1 MQFTEPTLQALEAK
15 PMLFSVPSSAD
26 TSATNSQARSSFAAL
41 AHDVR
46 NMLSALDL
54 YCELVSEP
62 GVLSPEY
69 QHYGSEL
76 KMVVVSSRRLVER
89 MNILGLDSLPA
100 EQEAALP
107 ANEKARPAVLE
118 SLLPSSLAHTHANW
132 CELPEVLIDDI
143 AAELRSCENLL
154 IALAGSSSITVSF
167 DIRECSLPVQM
178 TGEAL
183 IRILVNLVR
192 NASEA
197 MTSNGRIRIGL
208 RELPT
213 ETGTS
218 RWLALTVED
227 NGPGIPRDALDLIF
241 EPGYTTRGVGHE
253 GSTPGP
259 WQATHRGLGLS
270 IVRSIVKG
278 AGGCINAAARDPS
291 GACFQV
297 ELPVRSSF

>member
-1 MQFTEPTLQALEAK
+1 MQSTEPTLHALEAK
-15 PMLFSVPSSAD
+15 PMLFAAPSSTDAGA
-26 TSATNSQARSSFAAL
+26 SRNPARDSFAAL
-41 AHDVR
+41 AHDAR

-54 YCELVSEP
+54 YCELVNEP

-76 KMVVVSSRRLVER
+76 KMVAVSSRRLVER
-89 MNILGLDSLPA
+89 MGVLGLDSFGA
-100 EQEAALP
+100 GQGAALP

-118 SLLPSSLAHTHANW
+118 SLLPSRLARTHANW
-132 CELPEVLIDDI
+132 RELPEVLIDDI

-154 IALAGSSSITVSF
+154 TALAGSSITVTC
-167 DIRECSLPVQM
+167 DIRECALPVQM

-197 MTSNGRIRIGL
+197 MTSYGRIRIGL

-213 ETGTS
+213 ETGTN

-227 NGPGIPRDALDLIF
+227 NGPGIPRDALDLVF

-270 IVRSIVKG
+270 IVRSIVEA
-278 AGGCINAAARDPS
+278 AGGCIHAAVRDPS
-291 GACFQV
+291 GACFQI